1 MPKVCSYVCGV
12 KASLWTNPREELVKH
27 KLVKKFMLAVIKSH
41 DGMTAALCAM
51 LTWGKVDAESQWGQC
66 ETSSTLSCPCYY
78 LMAVA

>member
-1 MPKVCSYVCGV
+1 
-12 KASLWTNPREELVKH
+12 
-27 KLVKKFMLAVIKSH
+27 MLAVIKSH

-66 ETSSTLSCPCYY
+66 ETSSTLSCQCYY